1 MKVKL
6 FQISPEEDRYNVMY
20 MNYEFT
26 MSHGGIKEGSYELV
40 FDGELDVKRLEDVF
54 YIFNC
59 QHPEGYRGRS
69 MSTSDVVWAEG
80 LGTFFCDTIGFK
92 PIKFKQERCPW
103 RKFDG

>member
-20 MNYEFT
+20 MNYDFT
-26 MSHGGIKEGSYELV
+26 MSHGGIKESSYELV
-40 FDGELDVKRLEDVF
+40 FDDELDVKGPEDVF

-59 QHPEGYRGRS
+59 QHPKGYHGRS
-69 MSTSDVVWAEG
+69 MSTSDVVWMEG
-80 LGTFFCDTIGFK
+80 LGIFFCDTIGFK